1 MKIQWFP
8 GHMHKASKEIQQKL
22 PEMDLLI
29 EVLDARLPGSSENPM
44 IAKIRGDKPCIKIFN
59 KTDLADPKLTE
70 AWQHFYEQDKGVK
83 TLCVTREES
92 DKIKQISSL
101 CRKMIPISET
111 RDKEIQAMIVG
122 IPNVGKSTLI
132 NILTGRTIA
141 KTGNEAA
148 VTRQQQRIKINDNV
162 VLFDTPGLL
171 WGNINN
177 EHSGYRLAISGAIK
191 DTAFDSD
198 DAAFYLAELLIKN
211 YPEMLIERYQLD
223 QAPETEIEL
232 IEAIGRLRGCLR
244 AGGQVE
250 LDKAC
255 KILINEFRLGT
266 LGQITLEN
274 PKDFTQ
280 ENALATQESEVKEK
294 TKKDNKVNRKKRWKK
309 NRK

>member
-8 GHMHKASKEIQQKL
+8 GHMHKASNEIREKL

-29 EVLDARLPGSSENPM
+29 EVLDARIPGSSENPM
-44 IAKIRGDKPCIKIFN
+44 IAAIRKNKPAIKIFN
-59 KTDLADPKLTE
+59 KSDLADAAMTE
-70 AWQHFYEQDKGVK
+70 KWQEYYERDKGIK
-83 TLCVTREES
+83 TLCVTRDQP

-101 CRKMIPISET
+101 CRKMIPVSDA
-111 RDKEIQAMIVG
+111 RDKEIHAMIVG
-122 IPNVGKSTLI
+122 IPNVGKSTII
-132 NILTGRTIA
+132 NILKDKTVA

-148 VTRQQQRIKINDNV
+148 VTRQQQRIKINDDV

-177 EHSGYRLAISGAIK
+177 EHSGYRLAITGAIK

-198 DAAFYLAELLIKN
+198 DAAFYLAETLIKN
-211 YPEMLIERYQLD
+211 YPKLIMNRYELNE
-223 QAPETEIEL
+223 APQTELEFIET
-232 IEAIGRLRGCLR
+232 IGKQRGCLR
-244 AGGQVE
+244 GGGQID

-255 KILINEFRLGT
+255 KILINEYRLGT

-274 PKDFTQ
+274 PEDF
-280 ENALATQESEVKEK
+280 ELEVITAAKEK
-294 TKKDNKVNRKKRWKK
+294 QEKEELRQSTKAERKKRWKK

>member
-29 EVLDARLPGSSENPM
+29 EILDARLPGSSENPM
-44 IAKIRGDKPCIKIFN
+44 IASIRKDKPCIKVFN
-59 KTDLADPKLTE
+59 KSDLSDPELTQQ
-70 AWQHFYEQDKGVK
+70 WQDYYEQNQGIK
-83 TLCVTREES
+83 TLCVTRDEPE
-92 DKIKQISSL
+92 KIKQISNL
-101 CRKMIPISET
+101 ARKMISISDA
-111 RDKEIQAMIVG
+111 RVKEIHAMIVG
-122 IPNVGKSTLI
+122 IPNVGKSTII
-132 NILTGRTIA
+132 NTLLGRSVA

-148 VTRQQQRIKINDNV
+148 VTRQQQRIKISDDV

-198 DAAFYLAELLIKN
+198 DAAFYLAEFLIKN
-211 YPEMLIERYQLD
+211 YPEMLVERYQLTSTP
-223 QAPETEIEL
+223 QTELEL
-232 IEAIGRLRGCLR
+232 IESIGRLRGCLR
-244 AGGQVE
+244 PGGQVE

-266 LGQITLEN
+266 LGRITLEN
-274 PKDFTQ
+274 PTDFSQ
-280 ENALATQESEVKEK
+280 EIALANKEK
-294 TKKDNKVNRKKRWKK
+294 EEKEKAKLATKAERKKRWRK